1 MNYREQHLIEVVTF
15 HARPQSDKP
24 EDQLFKAHQHAKA
37 HDLYKEHLAN
47 KAYLSAYTIAFSL
60 LEDRL
65 RAMAIVKQR
74 DVLKGENY
82 RIFIT
87 QGIARV
93 IAFAYDK
100 TQENLILIKNLK
112 NAAINRNKFMH
123 EAMWRTDA
131 IKLND
136 VEHVMNLQGIVK
148 NDLDKMKRKLIRA
161 NKNSA

>member
-1 MNYREQHLIEVVTF
+1 MDYRKQHLIEVVSF

-24 EDQLFKAHQHAKA
+24 DDQLFKAHQHAKA
-37 HDLYKEHLAN
+37 HDLYKEYLTN

-74 DVLKGENY
+74 DVLKGDGY
-82 RIFIT
+82 RVFIT

-93 IAFAYDK
+93 IGFVYDK
-100 TQENLILIKNLK
+100 TPENSFLIQNLK

-131 IKLND
+131 ITQID

-148 NDLDKMKRKLIRA
+148 NDLDKMKRKLKKKS
-161 NKNSA
+161 N